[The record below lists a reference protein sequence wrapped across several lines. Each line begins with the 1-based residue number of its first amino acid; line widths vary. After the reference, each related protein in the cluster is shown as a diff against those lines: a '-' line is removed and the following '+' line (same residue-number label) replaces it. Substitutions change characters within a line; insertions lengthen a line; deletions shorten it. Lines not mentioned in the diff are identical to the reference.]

1 MQVVL
6 AKDVIMDN
14 THGFLLSDLPI
25 QTGEKFTVIV
35 MRDTPKNDS
44 KPARKVFAH
53 CFDVDDIELPARED
67 LYER

>member
-1 MQVVL
+1 
-6 AKDVIMDN
+6 
-14 THGFLLSDLPI
+14 LSDLPI

-53 CFDVDDIELPARED
+53 RFVVDDIELPARED

>member
-14 THGFLLSDLPI
+14 THSFLLSDLPI

-35 MRDTPKNDS
+35 MCDTPKNDS

-53 CFDVDDIELPARED
+53 RFVVDDIELPARED